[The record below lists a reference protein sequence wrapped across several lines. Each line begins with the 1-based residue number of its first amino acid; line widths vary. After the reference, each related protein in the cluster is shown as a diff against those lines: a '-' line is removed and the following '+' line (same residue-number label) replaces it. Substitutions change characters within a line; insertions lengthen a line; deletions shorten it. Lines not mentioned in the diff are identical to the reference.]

1 MKNVNRIYAYPAYAK
16 KGDPCVAKAMVVT
29 SGDTNF
35 LCDFVVKDT
44 ERGQGIGTRLL
55 EMLMD
60 QFDINCLTVEKDNAI
75 AKHMYEKAGFNPDED
90 VDITLV
96 NPSVNHDQHCIYMT
110 SGPLSDDA
118 KKALSML
125 LNKVTMKLFKS
136 VYVNKYNASDLDVDA
151 LVNELVP
158 WFILQVEPVLVAVV

>member
-1 MKNVNRIYAYPAYAK
+1 MADLSLSITHPMENVHRIYAYPAYAK
-16 KGDPCVAKAMVVT
+16 KGDPCVAKAMVVN

-55 EMLMD
+55 EMLID
-60 QFDINCLTVEKDNAI
+60 QFYINCLTVEKGNAI
-75 AKHMYEKAGFNPDED
+75 AKHMYQKEGFIPDEE

-96 NPSVNHDQHCIYMT
+96 NSNVNHDQHCIYMI
-110 SGPLSDDA
+110 SRPFSEDE

-125 LNKVTMKLFKS
+125 LNKVTMKLFNS
-136 VYVNKYNASDLDVDA
+136 VYINKYNASELDVDA
-151 LVNELVP
+151 LSNEL
-158 WFILQVEPVLVAVV
+158 IL

>member
-1 MKNVNRIYAYPAYAK
+1 MLELQLSIKQPMESVYRINAYPAYAK
-16 KGDPCVAKAMVVT
+16 KGVPCVAKAMVVN

-55 EMLMD
+55 EMLID
-60 QFDINCLTVEKDNAI
+60 KFYINCLTVEKDNAI
-75 AKHMYEKAGFNPDED
+75 AKHMYQKAGFIPDED

-96 NPSVNHDQHCIYMT
+96 NPNVNHDQHCIYMI
-110 SGPLSDDA
+110 SRPFSEDE

-125 LNKVTMKLFKS
+125 LNKVTMKLFNS
-136 VYVNKYNASDLDVDA
+136 VYINKYNASDLDVDA
-151 LVNELVP
+151 LSNEL
-158 WFILQVEPVLVAVV
+158 IL

>member
-1 MKNVNRIYAYPAYAK
+1 MTDLSLSITQPMENVYRIYAYPAYAK
-16 KGDPCVAKAMVVT
+16 KGDPCVAKAMVVK

-35 LCDFVVKDT
+35 LCDFAVKDT

-55 EMLMD
+55 EILMD
-60 QFDINCLTVEKDNAI
+60 KFYINCLTVEKENAI
-75 AKHMYEKAGFNPDED
+75 AKHMYEKAGFTPDED

-96 NPSVNHDQHCIYMT
+96 NPNVNHDQHCIYMT
-110 SGPLSDDA
+110 SCPFSEDE

-151 LVNELVP
+151 LVNELVS
-158 WFILQVEPVLVAVV
+158 

>member
-1 MKNVNRIYAYPAYAK
+1 MLDLQLSIKQPMENVYRIVAYPAYAK
-16 KGDPCVAKAMVVT
+16 KGEPGVAKALVVK

-44 ERGQGIGTRLL
+44 ERGQGIGTRML

-60 QFDINCLTVEKDNAI
+60 QFYINCLTVEKKNAI
-75 AKHMYEKAGFNPDED
+75 AKHMYEKAGFNPVED

-96 NPSVNHDQHCIYMT
+96 NPSVSRDQNCILMST
-110 SGPLSDDA
+110 CPLNDDE
-118 KKALSML
+118 KKALAML
-125 LNKVTMKLFKS
+125 LNNVTMKLFNS

-151 LVNELVP
+151 LISELVP
-158 WFILQVEPVLVAVV
+158 

>member
-1 MKNVNRIYAYPAYAK
+1 MENVHRIYAYPAYAK
-16 KGDPCVAKAMVVT
+16 KGDPCVAKAMVVK

-60 QFDINCLTVEKDNAI
+60 QFYINCLTVEKDNAI
-75 AKHMYEKAGFNPDED
+75 AKHMYQKAGFITDED

-96 NPSVNHDQHCIYMT
+96 NPNINHDQHCIYMI
-110 SGPLSDDA
+110 SRQFSEDE
-118 KKALSML
+118 KKALSMF
-125 LNKVTMKLFKS
+125 LNKVTMKLFNS
-136 VYVNKYNASDLDVDA
+136 VYVNKYNAPDLNIDE
-151 LVNELVP
+151 LVNE
-158 WFILQVEPVLVAVV
+158 IGS

>member
-1 MKNVNRIYAYPAYAK
+1 MADLSLSITHPMENVHRIYAYPAYAK
-16 KGDPCVAKAMVVT
+16 KGDPCVAKAMVVN

-55 EMLMD
+55 EMLID
-60 QFDINCLTVEKDNAI
+60 QFCINCLTVEKGNAI
-75 AKHMYEKAGFNPDED
+75 AKHMYKKAGFIPDED

-96 NPSVNHDQHCIYMT
+96 NPNVNHDQHCIYMI
-110 SGPLSDDA
+110 SRPFSEDE

-125 LNKVTMKLFKS
+125 LNKVTMKLFNS
-136 VYVNKYNASDLDVDA
+136 VYINKYNASELDVDA
-151 LVNELVP
+151 LSNEL
-158 WFILQVEPVLVAVV
+158 IL

>member
-1 MKNVNRIYAYPAYAK
+1 MENVHRIYAYPAYAK
-16 KGDPCVAKAMVVT
+16 KGDTCVAKAMVVT

-60 QFDINCLTVEKDNAI
+60 LFYINCLTVEKGNTI
-75 AKHMYEKAGFNPDED
+75 AKHMYQKAGFIPDED

-96 NPSVNHDQHCIYMT
+96 NPSVNHDQHCIYMI
-110 SGPLSDDA
+110 SRPFSENE
-118 KKALSML
+118 KKALSMI
-125 LNKVTMKLFKS
+125 LNNVTMKLFNS
-136 VYVNKYNASDLDVDA
+136 VYVNKYNASALDVDA
-151 LVNELVP
+151 LVDALV
-158 WFILQVEPVLVAVV
+158 L